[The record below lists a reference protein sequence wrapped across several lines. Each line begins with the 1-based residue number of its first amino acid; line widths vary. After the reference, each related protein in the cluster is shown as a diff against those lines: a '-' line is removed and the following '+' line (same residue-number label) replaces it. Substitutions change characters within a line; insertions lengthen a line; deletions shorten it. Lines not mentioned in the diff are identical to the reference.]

1 MLACRV
7 TRSNRLMRKESGQYE
22 FYTYIYCMQKNN
34 FPGFVAG
41 SGTYLL
47 DQLHIFFGAGHHYHI
62 YIII

>member
-1 MLACRV
+1 
-7 TRSNRLMRKESGQYE
+7 MRKESGQYE